1 MVRLIHLAAY
11 PNAHAGSFIP
21 FVRAVLAQAAG
32 RGWDTAAVFPP
43 GVEESE
49 WRADLEALG
58 TRLYFVAPERRAATA
73 WLRGALA
80 AADGPVAVHTHFTG
94 YDLGAAIAARGRA
107 DAHAYWHIH
116 TVLSEATRARV
127 ANRLK
132 FSLLGPRLDGIFTP
146 AVDVAAELVRR
157 GAPAAKVEVVP
168 NAIETARFP
177 LPAPGAKAAARGAL
191 DLPVDAEVLLH
202 FGRDWRIKGG
212 DLFLDG
218 LARLVADGRPAW
230 GLINQG
236 GEAAAAAAAV
246 RDLGARVRIVG
257 VRPDPAELFHAADLL
272 VSSSIGETMPFVVT
286 EGLSSGL
293 PVVASELAGHRYMA
307 ERVDNCVLVPSD
319 PAALAAAAARFLDR
333 DPAAT
338 AAAGRAAN
346 EWIREHLDVAE
357 IGELLVDR
365 YARDLGLAAAPEVG
379 AR

>member
-1 MVRLIHLAAY
+1 MARLIHLAAY
-11 PNAHAGSFIP
+11 PNTHAGSFIP
-21 FVRAVLAQAAG
+21 FVRAVLAKAAE

-58 TRLYFVAPERRAATA
+58 TELYFVPPERRAATG
-73 WLRGALA
+73 WLRGALRA
-80 AADGPVAVHTHFTG
+80 GDGPVAVHTHFTG
-94 YDLGAAIAARGRA
+94 YDLGAAIAARGVP
-107 DAHAYWHIH
+107 DAHVYWHVH
-116 TVLSEATRARV
+116 TVLSEAAGTRL
-127 ANRLK
+127 ANRVK
-132 FSLLGPRLDGIFTP
+132 FSLVGPRLDGIFTP
-146 AVDVAAELVRR
+146 AADVAAELVRR

-177 LPAPGAKAAARGAL
+177 LPAPGAKATARRDL
-191 DLPVDAEVLLH
+191 DLPADAEVLLH

-212 DLFLDG
+212 DLFLDA
-218 LARLVADGRPAW
+218 LARLLAEGRPAW

-236 GEAAAAAAAV
+236 GEAAAAAAAA

-257 VRPDPAELFHAADLL
+257 VRSDPAELFHAADLL

-307 ERVDNCVLVPSD
+307 ERVDNCVTVPSD

-333 DPAAT
+333 DPAET
-338 AAAGRAAN
+338 EAAARRAN
-346 EWIREHLDVAE
+346 EWIGEHLDVAE
-357 IGELLVDR
+357 IAELLFDR
-365 YARDLGLAAAPEVG
+365 YARDLGIVAASEVG
-379 AR
+379 TR